1 MEFKG
6 YAKVRIP
13 QATVCTEQST
23 HTGGAQQRNKAAVKA
38 GAQSGQQVPIRI
50 SFHGCRTGLSRD
62 PNPRKQVSKRKT
74 RYQGLQSQ
82 ASAYDQE
89 NLDKI
94 RG

>member
-13 QATVCTEQST
+13 QAIVCTEQST
-23 HTGGAQQRNKAAVKA
+23 HTGGALQRTKAAVKT
-38 GAQSGQQVPIRI
+38 GAQSGQQPIRI
-50 SFHGCRTGLSRD
+50 PFHGCRTGLSQD
-62 PNPRKQVSKRKT
+62 PNPRKQVLKRKT

-94 RG
+94 RE